1 MVSTAPR
8 SSYFPKSLN
17 CRNCL
22 RCSTLRVPSLEADTR
37 VCVLSGENDR
47 SRTTSLWSM
56 RITWRRPVQEK
67 QYTLVHGAKIRTNTF
82 LSFFFAWHGL
92 GTFFVLFTQL
102 VFRILSVVVYSE
114 SGETIIAQKGCS
126 ERAHAVNHW
135 QMSPTS
141 QALTLSCVFI
151 WADVYMC
158 QTYCVKMVRIVR
170 N

>member
-82 LSFFFAWHGL
+82 LSFFCMARSRYIFCSVHTTCFPHSFGCCLQWIWRDHNCAERL
-92 GTFFVLFTQL
+92 QRASTRSQPLTNVTYFSSANI
-102 VFRILSVVVYSE
+102 ILCFY
-114 SGETIIAQKGCS
+114 
-126 ERAHAVNHW
+126 
-135 QMSPTS
+135 MSWCIHVS
-141 QALTLSCVFI
+141 DILC
-151 WADVYMC
+151 
-158 QTYCVKMVRIVR
+158 
-170 N
+170 